1 MGNQHPEY
9 LDIDVQALMR
19 GLVHELRN
27 PLSAILTAASLL
39 PGAPGLDEETGMLL
53 DVVSKEARRMNR
65 ILTEFSTFAK
75 PPKPHIDA
83 FDFAVL
89 ARECLGSEGND
100 PGENPIEIRDDL
112 PIQLWALGDVQ
123 LVLQALQNVLENAR
137 EALPLGGVIVLQGG
151 QSGEHAWLSVGD
163 SGAGLSAHSLQNAF
177 QPFYSSKGA
186 STGLGLSIARVA
198 MRASGG
204 ECRIE
209 NIHHEGLPDDAS
221 QGVLKETSGGA
232 VVTLELPFT
241 LLPVEQSN

>member
-75 PPKPHIDA
+75 PPKPNIEPL
-83 FDFAVL
+83 DFAAL
-89 ARECLGSEGND
+89 AREGMLGEMND
-100 PGENPIEIRDDL
+100 QGENSIEIRDDL
-112 PIQLWALGDVQ
+112 PTDLWALGDVR
-123 LVLQALQNVLENAR
+123 LVIQALQNVLENAR
-137 EALPLGGVIVLQGG
+137 EALPRGGTIVLQGG
-151 QSGEHAWLSVGD
+151 QSDEHAWLSIGD
-163 SGAGLSAHSLQNAF
+163 SGAGLSAQSLENAF

-198 MRASGG
+198 IRASGG

-209 NIHHEGLPDDAS
+209 NIWESALTEDAS
-221 QGVLKETSGGA
+221 QGVPEATSGGA
-232 VVTLELPFT
+232 VVTLELP
-241 LLPVEQSN
+241 LAQPPAEPSN

>member
-53 DVVSKEARRMNR
+53 GVVSKEARRMNR

-83 FDFAVL
+83 LDFSAI
-89 ARECLGSEGND
+89 ARECMSRELND
-100 PGENPIEIRDDL
+100 EKETSIEIRDDL
-112 PIQLWALGDVQ
+112 PSHLWVLGDVR
-123 LVLQALQNVLENAR
+123 LVIQALQNVLENAR
-137 EALPLGGVIVLQGG
+137 EALPHGGVIVLQGG
-151 QSGEHAWLSVGD
+151 QSDEHAWLSIGD

-204 ECRIE
+204 DCRIE
-209 NIHHEGLPDDAS
+209 NIHHEASPDDAS
-221 QGVLKETSGGA
+221 QGVVKATSGGA
-232 VVTLELPFT
+232 VVTLELPLT
-241 LLPVEQSN
+241 QPPSEQSN

>member
-1 MGNQHPEY
+1 MGYQHPEY

-39 PGAPGLDEETGMLL
+39 PGSTGLDEETGMLL
-53 DVVSKEARRMNR
+53 DVVAKEARRMNR

-75 PPKPHIDA
+75 PPKPHVDT
-83 FDFAVL
+83 FDFAAL
-89 ARECLGSEGND
+89 TRECTGGEMND
-100 PGENPIEIRDDL
+100 ENEASIEIRDDL
-112 PIQLWALGDVQ
+112 PVQLWVLGDMQ
-123 LVLQALQNVLENAR
+123 LVIQALQNVLENAR
-137 EALPLGGVIVLQGG
+137 EALPRGGVIVLQGG
-151 QSGEHAWLSVGD
+151 QSDEHAWLSIGD
-163 SGAGLSAHSLQNAF
+163 SGAGLSAQSLENAF

-209 NIHHEGLPDDAS
+209 NIYDETSSADAS
-221 QGVLKETSGGA
+221 QGVPKATSGGA
-232 VVTLELPFT
+232 VVTLELPST
-241 LLPVEQSN
+241 QPPAEPSN